1 MAIIQFSRPSSDFFS
16 TLRKSVQQYFDE
28 QQLKS
33 SGNAHLYWKAGIL
46 ITSYLACFAA
56 VMLLPV
62 PMWLAAVIAGTMG
75 ILQAFIGFNIMHDAC
90 HDAFSTKK
98 NVNYFFGLSM
108 NALGSDA
115 FMWRQ
120 KHNVVHHTYTNIDGA
135 DDDIAKTPL
144 LRMSESQPRF
154 KAHRIQHIYLTFL
167 YAISTLY
174 WVLIKDFQDY
184 FVGKRF
190 NVEVAKMKRND
201 HLMFWFTKI
210 VYFGLY
216 LALPIMVWGVVP
228 TIVGFVIMHAMLGM
242 VMSFVFQLAHVVEN
256 VEFEHTHG
264 DFTMIENE
272 WAVHQI
278 ETTSDFAPRNKIVS
292 WFLGGLNY
300 QVEHHLFPRISHVH
314 YPEIQ
319 KIVQKTCA
327 DFDVKYRHYPTMREA
342 LASHFRHMKR
352 LGKPDVAVEETVVSA
367 EFEQAAVLVEETAE
381 S

>member
-1 MAIIQFSRPSSDFFS
+1 MATIQFSRPSGDFFS
-16 TLRKSVQQYFDE
+16 TLRKSVESYFTDN
-28 QQLKS
+28 QLKS
-33 SGNAHLYWKAGIL
+33 SGNARLYWKAAIL
-46 ITSYLACFAA
+46 ITGYSACYTTALF
-56 VMLLPV
+56 LPV
-62 PMWLAAVIAGTMG
+62 PMWAAAVLAGTLG
-75 ILQAFIGFNIMHDAC
+75 VLQAFVGFNIMHDAC
-90 HDAFSTKK
+90 HDAFSDSK

-135 DDDIAKTPL
+135 DDDIAKTPF

-154 KAHRIQHIYLTFL
+154 KAHRFQHVYLTFL

-174 WVLIKDFQDY
+174 WIVVKDLQDY
-184 FVGKRF
+184 IFGNRF
-190 NVEVAKMKRND
+190 NVEVGKMKPVD
-201 HLMFWFTKI
+201 HFVFWSTKV

-216 LALPIMVWGVVP
+216 MVLPIMVWGVLP
-228 TIVGFVIMHAMLGM
+228 GILGFVIMHAMLGM

-264 DFTMIENE
+264 EHTVIDNE

-278 ETTSDFAPRNKIVS
+278 ETTSDFAPKNKVVS

-314 YPEIQ
+314 YPQIQ
-319 KIVQKTCA
+319 EIVQKTCA
-327 DFDVKYRHYPTMREA
+327 DFGIDYRCYPTMNAA

-352 LGKPDVAVEETVVSA
+352 LGKADAVSNPEPEAIVVQREVVETEE
-367 EFEQAAVLVEETAE
+367 LVEL
-381 S
+381 